1 MRVSIVGFGLIGG
14 SIALNLKSKLQNV
27 EIVGIDPEKDN
38 LHFGLEKGFLDVP
51 RGTIDGEIRGSD
63 FVIMATHLNV
73 YKEVAQSLARHL
85 SGSELVMDV
94 GSVKGF
100 VVKEI
105 APIFAERSIPFVPA
119 HPIAGT
125 EKQGAHN
132 AVLGL
137 FEGARCI
144 ITPWNNN
151 EQQLKKA
158 EYFWGILGSK
168 VEYLDPFEHD
178 RIFSQVSHIPHLIA
192 YALVDYVVEEE
203 GGVAID
209 YAGGGFRDFT
219 RIAASSPDM
228 WSAIFELNRD
238 NVIEDLER
246 FMELLN
252 VYKRAIRKGN
262 WKELRERLEKAS
274 RIRAGMKFVF

>member
-1 MRVSIVGFGLIGG
+1 MKVSIVGFGLIGG

-27 EIVGIDPEKDN
+27 EIVGIDPEKKN
-38 LHFGLEKGFLDVP
+38 LDFGVERGFLDVP
-51 RGTIDGEIRGSD
+51 RGTIGEEVRGSD
-63 FVIMATHLNV
+63 FVVIATHLNA
-73 YKEVAQSLARHL
+73 YKSVAGELIGHL
-85 SGSELVMDV
+85 EGSELVMDV

-100 VVKEI
+100 VVREV
-105 APIFAERSIPFVPA
+105 APIFAERGLSFVPA

-125 EKQGAHN
+125 EKQGAQN

-144 ITPWNNN
+144 ITPCNNG
-151 EQQLKKA
+151 EEELRRA

-178 RIFSQVSHIPHLIA
+178 AIFSQVSHIPHLIA

-203 GGVAID
+203 GGRAVD

-219 RIAASSPDM
+219 RIAASSAEM
-228 WSAIFELNRD
+228 WSTIFELNRD

-262 WKELRERLEKAS
+262 WQELKERLEKAS
-274 RIRAGMKFVF
+274 RIRANMKFSF